1 MPRGVPKNGYRMT
14 AKRVNTPFGAI
25 SAPEPLQTETD
36 EEIAERLQE
45 RFSVLEE
52 LTISTISGESRAVIA
67 SGPPGLGKTFTVE
80 RLLADKDESEYRVV
94 KGFVRATG
102 LYRLLYEMRHKNC
115 VLVFDDCDS
124 IFFDDVT
131 LNLLKAA
138 CDTTER
144 RRISWRAET
153 KMRDEDEDPIPTSFD
168 FDGAIIF
175 ITNYDFDKM
184 MQTGHKLAEHV
195 AAMVSRSH
203 YIDLTLKT
211 RRDFIVRIKQVIGQG
226 MLHDRL
232 SKKQIQDC
240 VAFIE
245 NNADRLRELS
255 LRMAIK
261 IASVMKTHPQGWE
274 RIARITCLKG

>member
-1 MPRGVPKNGYRMT
+1 MN
-14 AKRVNTPFGAI
+14 APFGSI

-80 RLLADKDESEYRVV
+80 RLLADKDESEYRIV

-184 MQTGHKLAEHV
+184 IQTGHKLAEHV

-232 SKKQIQDC
+232 TKKQIHDC
-240 VAFIE
+240 VTFIE
-245 NNADRLRELS
+245 SNADRLRELS

>member
-14 AKRVNTPFGAI
+14 TKRISGVEFG
-25 SAPEPLQTETD
+25 SFVEPIQMETD
-36 EEIAERLQE
+36 SEIASRIKERFECLQE
-45 RFSVLEE
+45 LAV
-52 LTISTISGESRAVIA
+52 STISGDSRALIV
-67 SGPPGLGKTFTVE
+67 SGPPGLGKSYTIENV
-80 RLLADKDESEYRVV
+80 LNGKDPQEYRIV
-94 KGFVRATG
+94 KGFMRATG

-124 IFFDDVT
+124 IFFENDT

-144 RRISWRAET
+144 RRIFWGAET
-153 KMRDEDEDPIPTSFD
+153 KMRDDEEDLLPTSFD
-168 FDGAIIF
+168 FEGAVIF

-184 MQTGHKLAEHV
+184 IANEHKLSEHV
-195 AAMVSRSH
+195 AAMVSRAH

-211 RRDFIVRIKQVIGQG
+211 KRDFVVRIKQVVNEG

-232 SKKQIQDC
+232 SKQQVNECIE
-240 VAFIE
+240 FIDKNQ
-245 NNADRLRELS
+245 NNLRELS

-261 IASVMKTHPQGWE
+261 IATLMKTHPNSWE